1 MRTFAMYAI
10 VRTGGKQYRVE
21 EGRSVI
27 VERLPAAEG
36 DRVELSDVL
45 MIAADGEVTVGTPTI
60 EGARVVADVEENG
73 RGKKIIVF
81 KYKAKVRTRKKTG
94 HRQNFTRLAVQEI
107 LLPGQTPKAKPKRR
121 ARAAD
126 EELEAE
132 QPEIDQTASGS
143 PEVEEAEAAP
153 KRQARIKPAEAT
165 TEGKPKRSRPKN
177 KPETSSEADEKPAR
191 RTRRKADETGTE

>member
-1 MRTFAMYAI
+1 VT
-10 VRTGGKQYRVE
+10 
-21 EGRSVI
+21 

-45 MIAADGEVTVGTPTI
+45 MIAADGEVTLGTPTI
-60 EGARVVADVEENG
+60 EGARVVAEVEENG

-121 ARAAD
+121 TKAAD
-126 EELEAE
+126 EEPEAD
-132 QPEIDQTASGS
+132 QPEIEETAAES
-143 PEVEEAEAAP
+143 PEGEAAEAAP
-153 KRQARIKPAEAT
+153 KRRTRTKPEEAAT
-165 TEGKPKRSRPKN
+165 GEKPKRSRTKD
-177 KPETSSEADEKPAR
+177 KPEASTQGDEKPAR
-191 RTRRKADETGTE
+191 RTRRKADDTETE